1 MTDMYTLDRFE
12 ENSAV
17 LIGDGGEIINLP
29 RKDFKNQREGDVFKK
44 TDGEFVFDKYETERR
59 REHNR
64 ALYKKLLDRKKT
76 GK

>member
-17 LIGDGGEIINLP
+17 LIGDDGEIINLP

-44 TDGEFVFDKYETERR
+44 TDGVFVFDKYETTRR

-76 GK
+76 GN

>member
-44 TDGEFVFDKYETERR
+44 TDGEFVFDKYETARR

-76 GK
+76 GN